1 MSSFRRE
8 ERLARGRRGA
18 AGCLLFAALALAPA
32 AAGAQA
38 VDYFV
43 IQYPSIS
50 PNGDGVR
57 DASLVRVGLEKACD
71 RLLVVLETVSASP
84 IDTLI
89 DVVGPAAGT
98 VHANLFDGTDGA
110 GAPLPEGTYRL
121 RCAAL
126 GGGPVEEY
134 VRPVIV
140 DITAPLARIE
150 RIDPG
155 IYAPGVPGAAQTVLV
170 YYTLQQTGPGDTLSM
185 VVTNP
190 LGEGERTTIA
200 APGDGEHRLEYSAD
214 GDAPDGIYSIS
225 IVCADEGGNSS
236 ADAGALDVDTRGPTQ
251 SFVVKPPPHT
261 NVPPAVITGK
271 AHDRNGVHDLRL
283 VWDGG
288 APFAPDSSWA
298 DGDTLRWRFDAIDA
312 LREGAGYREG
322 SHTIVARCSDP
333 FVADTMRHR
342 TKIQYTFTLDLTAPD
357 APVLERPA
365 SPSREPRT
373 VLRGT
378 ISQPGT
384 SRVRVTR
391 LAGIGADTTITYEP
405 SGSTFAVTMP
415 LLAGDNVIRAVA
427 EDDAG
432 NVSAFSNAVTV
443 RYEPANE
450 VVWPEALRGPDA
462 FRVYTASPALRATV
476 DIYTVA
482 GELVATLVEN
492 GPSQAF
498 VLDWDLTNDDGE
510 EVRNGPYLAVVTV
523 TRESGKRVYRAFVAV
538 VR

>member
-1 MSSFRRE
+1 MSPFRRE
-8 ERLARGRRGA
+8 KRRARDRRGA
-18 AGCLLFAALALAPA
+18 VACLLFAALVLAPA

-57 DASLVRVGLEKACD
+57 DASLVRAGLTKACD

-89 DVVGPAAGT
+89 DVAGPDSGT
-98 VHANLFDGTDGA
+98 VHEHLFDGTDGA
-110 GAPLPEGTYRL
+110 GAPLAEGTYRL

-126 GGGPVEEY
+126 GAGPVEEY

-140 DITAPLARIE
+140 DITAPLVRVERIE
-150 RIDPG
+150 PG
-155 IYAPGVPGAAQTVLV
+155 IYAPEVPGTAQTVLI
-170 YYTLQQTGPGDTLSM
+170 YYSLQRTGPGDTLSM

-200 APGDGEHRLEYSAD
+200 APGDGEHDLEFSAD
-214 GDAPDGIYSIS
+214 NDAPDGIYSIS
-225 IVCADEGGNSS
+225 IVCADEAGNSS
-236 ADAGALDVDTRGPTQ
+236 GDAGSLDVDTQGPTQ
-251 SFVVKPPPHT
+251 SFVVTPPSHTSVPPP
-261 NVPPAVITGK
+261 VITGK
-271 AHDRNGVHDLRL
+271 AYDRNGFHGFSLT
-283 VWDGG
+283 WDGG
-288 APFAPDSSWA
+288 SPFPPDSSWA
-298 DGDTLRWRFDAIDA
+298 DGDTLRWRFDAIDS
-312 LREGAGYREG
+312 LRAGSGYREG
-322 SHTIVARCSDP
+322 SHTITARCSDP
-333 FVADTMRHR
+333 FGVDTVKHR

-357 APVLERPA
+357 APVLEQPA

-378 ISQPGT
+378 VSYPGA
-384 SRVRVTR
+384 SFVRVTR
-391 LAGIGADTTITYEP
+391 LAGPFADTVTYEP
-405 SGSTFAVTMP
+405 SGTTFAVIVP
-415 LLAGDNVIRAVA
+415 LLEGDNVISATA

-432 NVSAFSNAVTV
+432 NVSGLSNTVTV
-443 RYEPANE
+443 RYEPGNE

-462 FRVYTASPALRATV
+462 FRVYTASPALRTTV

-498 VLDWDLTNDDGE
+498 ILDWDLTNDDGE
-510 EVRNGPYLAVVTV
+510 DVRNGPYLAVITV
-523 TRESGKRVYRAFVAV
+523 THENRTRVYKAFVAV